1 MATHLRLRDYLL
13 GHTEPPPGGEER
25 DVETLMRESAEMEDL
40 DIEEV
45 ARLCG
50 RSQARVWER
59 IEETMRDGGM
69 RGE

>member
-1 MATHLRLRDYLL
+1 MRRGLRLRDYLL
-13 GHTEPPPGGEER
+13 GPPEPPPGGEER
-25 DVETLMRESAEMEDL
+25 DVEALMREVAEMEDL

-59 IEETMRDGGM
+59 SEESMRDGGM